1 MRRYLGIGVAWV
13 SATALSVVIA
23 AAAVAGIRDRVVE
36 TPVAIGLPT
45 TTIATSAPAVSST
58 VPTTPSPDATTST
71 TDAPATTAPAST
83 STTAPPAASET
94 TTTEAPTATTTT
106 TTTEPPVSTTTTTS
120 PPTTTT
126 TTLPVSYQTYDLIGG
141 TVVLAV
147 GNGVVNLAGATPR
160 PGYTAELKHT
170 GPEEVEI
177 KFVGND
183 HKSRLDAK
191 FKDGELDVKI
201 KEESDDDDDD
211 DEGS

>member
-58 VPTTPSPDATTST
+58 VPATPSPDATTST

-120 PPTTTT
+120 PPTTT

-191 FKDGELDVKI
+191 FKGGELDVKI